1 MYREKI
7 LIVDAFS
14 EGKRLDQFIKKKFVE
29 ISFNNIQK
37 LIRLGKFKVDD
48 KKKNL
53 ITKLKKIKK

>member
-1 MYREKI
+1 MYKEKI
-7 LIVDAFS
+7 LIVDAFN
-14 EGKRLDQFIKKKFVE
+14 EGRRLDQFIKKKFVE

>member
-1 MYREKI
+1 MYKEKI
-7 LIVDAFS
+7 LIVDAFN
-14 EGKRLDQFIKKKFVE
+14 EGRRLDQFIKKKFVE
-29 ISFNNIQK
+29 ISFNDIQK